1 MNQKSFNP
9 EMLILA
15 RESKG
20 WSQAEVA
27 GSVAVMQG
35 TISKIECGL
44 LVPSPELVNTF
55 ADKLEFPD
63 QFFFETDRVFGF
75 NSTVFFH
82 RKRQSVPDRT
92 LRKLHA
98 QMNLS
103 RMRVRKLRLSLSLQS
118 KVRFQPMDPREYAG
132 GVPAVARLVRQMWL
146 LPPGPIRNL
155 VEAIEDAGGIVID
168 YDFGTK
174 QADAISEWI
183 DDSPPIFLVN
193 TNDEIPWDR
202 RRLTLAHELGHVIM
216 HAVPNLPSP
225 QIEDEATEFAAEFLM
240 PRKEIKP
247 SLYSLTMAKLADLKR
262 YWRVSMQALIERARQ
277 LKTIT
282 EYQRRLFYMRLNS
295 NGHTR
300 LHEPLE
306 REYAPERPELY
317 RRMVKTHLHD
327 LGYSVKEIAT
337 ILFFG
342 KEQSFVDEFLNTDC
356 LRLVVA

>member
-1 MNQKSFNP
+1 MSPKTFNP

-20 WSQAEVA
+20 MSQSEVA
-27 GSVAVMQG
+27 GAVAVQQG
-35 TISKIECGL
+35 TISKIESGL
-44 LVPSPELVNTF
+44 LPPSPDLVSAF
-55 ADKLEFPD
+55 AHEFEFPE
-63 QFFFETDRVFGF
+63 QFFFETDRVYGF

-82 RKRQSVPDRT
+82 RKRQSISDRI

-98 QMNLS
+98 QMNIS
-103 RMRVRKLRLSLSLQS
+103 RMRVRKLKLSFDLKAQF
-118 KVRFQPMDPREYAG
+118 RFQPMDPREYSG
-132 GVPAVARLVRQMWL
+132 GVSAIARLVRQMWL
-146 LPPGPIRNL
+146 LPPGPVRNL
-155 VEAIEDAGGIVID
+155 VGAIEDAGGIVID

-174 QADAISEWI
+174 QADAISEWVA
-183 DDSPPIFLVN
+183 DSPPIFLVN

-216 HAVPNLPSP
+216 HAVPNFPNP
-225 QIEDEATEFAAEFLM
+225 EMEEEANEFAAEFLM

-247 SLYSLTMAKLADLKR
+247 SLYSLTMAKLAELKR

-282 EYQRRLFYMRLNS
+282 EYQRKLFYMNLNR
-295 NGHTR
+295 NGRSR

-306 REYAPERPELY
+306 HEYAPERPELY
-317 RRMVKTHLHD
+317 RRMVKTHLHE

-342 KEQSFVDEFLNTDC
+342 KEQAFIDEFLNSDG